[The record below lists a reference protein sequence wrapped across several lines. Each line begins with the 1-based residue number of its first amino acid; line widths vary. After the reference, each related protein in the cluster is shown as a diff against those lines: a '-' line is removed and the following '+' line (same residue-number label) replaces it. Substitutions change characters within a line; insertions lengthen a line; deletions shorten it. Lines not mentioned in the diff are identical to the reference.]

1 MNFLPCRNLL
11 FVTRIVLCVALG
23 TLYAC
28 DSTKKESKEV
38 REQPAA
44 SEPALTEKSTPDPLP
59 EYMERGKELYGQHCL
74 VCHQATGG
82 GVTGLNPPLKQTEYV
97 EGDKERLI
105 LIVIN
110 GSNKGLEVNGMT
122 YSNAMPGFPGLS
134 NEDIAFV
141 TSYIRNS
148 FGNAAAPVS
157 ASEVEAVRK
166 KG

>member
-1 MNFLPCRNLL
+1 VNLLPCRDLL
-11 FVTRIVLCVALG
+11 FVIRMVLCIAVG
-23 TLYAC
+23 TLYSC
-28 DSTKKESKEV
+28 NGVKKEAREGT
-38 REQPAA
+38 EQPAA
-44 SEPALTEKSTPDPLP
+44 AEPALTEKSTPDPLP
-59 EYMERGKELYGQHCL
+59 EYMEKGKELYGQHCL

-97 EGDKERLI
+97 VGDKERLI
-105 LIVIN
+105 SIIIN

-134 NEDIAFV
+134 NEDIAYV

-148 FGNAAAPVS
+148 FGNAAASVT